1 MDASRRDYFREPR
14 VLQQQL
20 AALLVAGV
28 AVSWLMSVATSSW
41 LELACVVLLLLC
53 GAGVFIVSARLFTRH
68 HPTISLFADRLWFR
82 GLREE
87 VVMLRNVRDARLVE
101 SRFAGWTRRSIQ
113 LRLAGDDEAQRLTVP
128 LDAVAADPA
137 EVLSLICERAA
148 LQRELQAAR

>member
-14 VLQQQL
+14 VLQRQL
-20 AALLVAGV
+20 AALLVVGV
-28 AVSWLMSVATSSW
+28 AISVLMSYASSRW
-41 LELACVVLLLLC
+41 LELAGVALLMLC

-101 SRFAGWTRRSIQ
+101 SRVAGWTRRAIQ
-113 LRLAGDDEAQRLTVP
+113 LRLNGDGDAQRVTVP
-128 LDAVAADPA
+128 LDALDADPA
-137 EVLSLICERAA
+137 EVVSLISERAA
-148 LQRELQAAR
+148 QQRQQLAVR

>member
-14 VLQQQL
+14 VLQRQL

-28 AVSWLMSVATSSW
+28 AISAAMSYATSSW
-41 LELACVVLLLLC
+41 LELAYVALLMLC

-101 SRFAGWTRRSIQ
+101 SRVALWTRRSIQ
-113 LRLAGDDEAQRLTVP
+113 LHLADDDEAQVTVP
-128 LDAVAADPA
+128 LDAVDADPA
-137 EVLSLICERAA
+137 EMLSLICERAA
-148 LQRELQAAR
+148 LQRALQAAR

>member
-14 VLQQQL
+14 VLQRQL

-28 AVSWLMSVATSSW
+28 AISWLMSLAASSW
-41 LELACVVLLLLC
+41 LELAGAALLMLC

-101 SRFAGWTRRSIQ
+101 SRVAGWTRRSIQ
-113 LRLAGDDEAQRLTVP
+113 LRLAGDESEPISIA

-137 EVLSLICERAA
+137 EVVGLICERAA